1 MSRATLLKIHRWVGL
16 ALALLLCVQGLTGT
30 LLVFREE
37 IDRLAHPQLVVASA
51 PSRVPMQQLVETVRA
66 AAPEATLQRVRFDA
80 DDGAAVFGMQGAD
93 NRPYL
98 VAVDPW
104 RGEILR
110 QGGLAAW
117 PMEFLFRIHD

>member
-66 AAPEATLQRVRFDA
+66 AAPEATVWVKGYRLTTTRSKGVTPRSSSWA
-80 DDGAAVFGMQGAD
+80 
-93 NRPYL
+93 R
-98 VAVDPW
+98 
-104 RGEILR
+104 
-110 QGGLAAW
+110 
-117 PMEFLFRIHD
+117 